1 MVSQVALIF
10 SIDSFLK
17 DSFSIV
23 KIYIPNRGT
32 LSWEYNRVSSP
43 VSASEL
49 GTVKTVMVV
58 SLLSPKSRSHR
69 NLSPKSQSH
78 RNEDQLW
85 RPTSSLDW
93 ERTILDGAFAEVY
106 RPAKSPRIPWSRIKA
121 APALAIVTIQKW
133 LGRVKWLNRP
143 SRNPEARALN
153 SKVSLPRRPVTR
165 PWFQDAEEDVL
176 SNSSVLAHVA
186 VQTLECLKS
195 YLQFVTLFFISFCS
209 SWLIQEIVSWFC
221 RRGQPGANNWCVEE
235 SNDVRDAGVNYYQHH
250 SRRVRLCEARVIKC
264 FFLVK
269 KW

>member
-85 RPTSSLDW
+85 RPTSSLD
-93 ERTILDGAFAEVY
+93 
-106 RPAKSPRIPWSRIKA
+106 
-121 APALAIVTIQKW
+121 
-133 LGRVKWLNRP
+133 
-143 SRNPEARALN
+143 
-153 SKVSLPRRPVTR
+153 
-165 PWFQDAEEDVL
+165 
-176 SNSSVLAHVA
+176 
-186 VQTLECLKS
+186 
-195 YLQFVTLFFISFCS
+195 
-209 SWLIQEIVSWFC
+209 
-221 RRGQPGANNWCVEE
+221 
-235 SNDVRDAGVNYYQHH
+235 
-250 SRRVRLCEARVIKC
+250 
-264 FFLVK
+264 
-269 KW
+269 